1 MPIASKGNTMR
12 TVRFHSYGGP
22 DVLVVDDVP
31 VIDPAPGQV
40 LVDVAAAGVAGGE
53 PAIRAGRYRLVM
65 RRPLPSG
72 TGVDFSG
79 TVAQIGAGVDHVTV
93 GEHVWG
99 VMPHGTFGA
108 AAEQLIVPFE
118 RLTRAPSS
126 IDLVD
131 AAALPAAG
139 TTALR
144 ALEGLQPGAALLVR
158 GAAGGVGNVVLQ
170 LASAHG
176 AHITTLASARDAD
189 WLRTLGADETVDYR
203 TTRIRD
209 LPRFD
214 RIIDLVGTELP
225 TLRRRLRAGGT
236 LVALALDARKPLRTL
251 ATIVGG
257 RYGSRRIVAFSN
269 NPSTDDLRHLTRQV
283 DAGHLQPVV
292 ADRRPLEGAADAHR
306 DLERGGVRGKILLI
320 PA

>member
-1 MPIASKGNTMR
+1 M
-12 TVRFHSYGGP
+12 
-22 DVLVVDDVP
+22 
-31 VIDPAPGQV
+31 
-40 LVDVAAAGVAGGE
+40 
-53 PAIRAGRYRLVM
+53 
-65 RRPLPSG
+65 
-72 TGVDFSG
+72 
-79 TVAQIGAGVDHVTV
+79 
-93 GEHVWG
+93 
-99 VMPHGTFGA
+99 
-108 AAEQLIVPFE
+108 
-118 RLTRAPSS
+118 
-126 IDLVD
+126 
-131 AAALPAAG
+131 
-139 TTALR
+139 
-144 ALEGLQPGAALLVR
+144 
-158 GAAGGVGNVVLQ
+158 
-170 LASAHG
+170 
-176 AHITTLASARDAD
+176 
-189 WLRTLGADETVDYR
+189 DYR

-225 TLRRRLRAGGT
+225 TLRRRLRAGGA
-236 LVALALDARKPLRTL
+236 LVALALDPRKPLRTL